1 MSQGARGAQRGWGP
15 GSEGHCPRVTAA
27 GCEDPGRL
35 PHPARPNPVHIRW
48 EPHSSRVVDTQSS
61 QPRNVQANHHLYKLH
76 FNSSVNFL
84 DA

>member
-27 GCEDPGRL
+27 GYEDPGRL